1 MGHRDMKPAP
11 FHTNGQG
18 SHGQSVE
25 LQLAAPDGEE
35 RRPVPDG
42 TGRRRLGERLVADG
56 LITPDQLSRALE
68 IHRATGERLGRVL
81 LDMGAVD
88 QERLARLLSEH
99 LGVKFVR
106 LIGTPLREDV
116 LTLLPSQIASR
127 LQAIPIAHAR
137 GTLTIAMVDPL
148 DVVAIDDIRRHT
160 GCDVKVAMT
169 TVQDFQYALSQYPAL
184 DVADDLL
191 RDLPQPQVL
200 EEEMSL
206 ERLRRMAE
214 DAPVVRLVNR
224 VVEEAVRA
232 RASDIHIER
241 QERHVRLRYRV
252 DGVLLTRGTLPVHVH
267 AHLVSRI
274 KIMADM
280 DIAERRVPQD
290 GSFQTRVDGRAI
302 DVRVST
308 IPAFY
313 GEKVVLRLLD
323 KSAPIYDL
331 DKLGFSPTDYQR
343 LSRIIQRPQ
352 GIFLLTG
359 PTGSGKTTTLYAIL
373 NQLNNEKVNILT
385 VEDPV
390 EYQIAGITQ
399 MQVHVK
405 AGVTFASSLRH
416 FLRQDPD
423 IIMVG
428 EVRDQETAAIAIQAA
443 LTGHLVLSTLHTND
457 APGAIT
463 RLLDMG
469 VEPYLVASALEGVA
483 AQRLVRVLCPKC
495 KEPDPYGT
503 EELRA
508 RFGAAAPAGTYY
520 LGRGCEFCNYTGY
533 RGRVALFEVAEMG
546 DELRHLVINRA
557 PHHTLKEAAEGSGM
571 TTLLSDG
578 LQKAAAGMTSLA
590 EVWRVVH
597 VERANEANGTEEPT
611 DGNRGTGEQGNATGE
626 IDSVARS
633 RDPAIPRSR

>member
-1 MGHRDMKPAP
+1 MVEASPA
-11 FHTNGQG
+11 
-18 SHGQSVE
+18 
-25 LQLAAPDGEE
+25 
-35 RRPVPDG
+35 
-42 TGRRRLGERLVADG
+42 RRRRQLGELLLDEHLV
-56 LITPDQLSRALE
+56 TPDQLNRALE

-81 LDMGAVD
+81 LDMGVVD
-88 QERLARLLSEH
+88 QEHIARVLSQQIGIEFLH
-99 LGVKFVR
+99 LTGQS
-106 LIGTPLREDV
+106 LREDV
-116 LTLLPSQIASR
+116 LQLLPATLASQ
-127 LQAIPIAHAR
+127 LQAVPIAKEN
-137 GTLTIAMVDPL
+137 GILIVAMVDPL

-160 GCDVKVAMT
+160 GLDVKVAVIT
-169 TVQDFQYALSQYPAL
+169 TRDFQYALNQYPVL
-184 DVADDLL
+184 DVAEELV
-191 RDLPQPQVL
+191 RDLPQPQAVD
-200 EEEMSL
+200 EEMSL

-214 DAPVVRLVNR
+214 DAPVIRLVNR
-224 VVEEAVRA
+224 LVEEAVRT
-232 RASDIHIER
+232 RASDIHVER

-252 DGVLLTRGTLPVHVH
+252 DGVLLTRGTLPAH
-267 AHLVSRI
+267 AHAQVISRI
-274 KIMADM
+274 KIMANM
-280 DIAERRVPQD
+280 DIAERRLPQD

-308 IPAFY
+308 IPSFY
-313 GEKVVLRLLD
+313 GEKAVLRLLD

-331 DKLGFSPTDYQR
+331 DKLG
-343 LSRIIQRPQ
+343 LSAQNYEVLRRIIQRPQ

-373 NQLNNEKVNILT
+373 NQLNNEKVNVLT

-399 MQVHVK
+399 MQVNVR

-428 EVRDQETAAIAIQAA
+428 EVRDQETAQIAIQAA

-495 KEPDPYGT
+495 READAAGA

-508 RFGAAAPAGTYY
+508 RFGTAAPAGTYY

-533 RGRVALFEVAEMG
+533 RGRVAIFEIAEMD
-546 DELRHLVINRA
+546 DELRHLVINRV
-557 PHHTLKEAAEGSGM
+557 PHHTLKEAAVAAGM
-571 TTLLSDG
+571 TTLLEDG
-578 LQKAAAGMTSLA
+578 LKKAAAGVTSLA
-590 EVWRVVH
+590 EVWRVVQ
-597 VERANEANGTEEPT
+597 VERANGPEEPT
-611 DGNRGTGEQGNATGE
+611 DGNGETGERGNATADVE
-626 IDSVARS
+626 AVARS
-633 RDPAIPRSR
+633 RDPVLPRSR

>member
-1 MGHRDMKPAP
+1 MAD
-11 FHTNGQG
+11 QG
-18 SHGQSVE
+18 PG
-25 LQLAAPDGEE
+25 

-42 TGRRRLGERLVADG
+42 AGRRRRQLGELLLEEA

-81 LDMGAVD
+81 LDMGVVD
-88 QERLARLLSEH
+88 QEHVARLLSQQIGIEFVH
-99 LGVKFVR
+99 LTGQ
-106 LIGTPLREDV
+106 PLREE
-116 LTLLPSQIASR
+116 LLRLLPAALASR
-127 LQAIPIAHAR
+127 LQAVPIAKED
-137 GTLTIAMVDPL
+137 GVLLVAMVDPL

-160 GCDVKVAMT
+160 GCDVKVAVT
-169 TVQDFQYALSQYPAL
+169 TVRDFQYALNQYPAL
-184 DVADDLL
+184 DVADELG
-191 RDLPQPQVL
+191 RDLPRPPVID
-200 EEEMSL
+200 EEISL
-206 ERLRRMAE
+206 ERLRRLADE
-214 DAPVVRLVNR
+214 QPVVRLVNR
-224 VVEEAVRA
+224 LMEEAVRK
-232 RASDIHIER
+232 RASDIHIEP
-241 QERHVRLRYRV
+241 QERHIRVRYRI
-252 DGVLLTRGTLPVHVH
+252 DGLLLTRGTLPEYVQAQV
-267 AHLVSRI
+267 VSRI
-274 KIMADM
+274 KIMANM

-290 GSFQTRVDGRAI
+290 GSLQTRVDGRAI

-313 GEKVVLRLLD
+313 GEKAVLRLLD

-331 DKLGFSPTDYQR
+331 DKLGLSAHNITR
-343 LSRIIQRPQ
+343 LRRVIRLPQ

-373 NQLNNEKVNILT
+373 NELNSEQVNIVT
-385 VEDPV
+385 IEDPV

-428 EVRDQETAAIAIQAA
+428 EVRDQETARIAIQAA

-503 EELRA
+503 DELRA
-508 RFGAAAPAGTYY
+508 RFGAQAPAGTYY

-533 RGRVALFEVAEMG
+533 RGRVALFEIAEMG

-557 PHHTLKEAAEGSGM
+557 PHHTLKEAAEASGM

-578 LQKAAAGMTSLA
+578 LQKAAAGVTSLA

-597 VERANEANGTEEPT
+597 VERANEANGNADGPT
-611 DGNRGTGEQGNATGE
+611 DGPSAGSAGTRERGNA
-626 IDSVARS
+626 
-633 RDPAIPRSR
+633 